1 MQKMFTEIY
10 QKEKNECTAFILML
24 GAISEQLN
32 EIISLL
38 KISNQKEDKENNN
51 D

>member
-1 MQKMFTEIY
+1 MKNMFSEIY

-24 GAISEQLN
+24 GAISDQLN

-38 KISNQKEDKENNN
+38 KILNQDKENNN
-51 D
+51 E